1 MSDQSDMDIRE
12 HLSAYIDGE
21 LSDRQTRRVDAALAD
36 DDALQAELDELRHTR
51 RLVAQLPRQH
61 APDDF
66 VQQVLAEVERNR
78 LMTGGEPNAETAT
91 PRRYGWVR
99 YVASAAVV
107 LIVASVALVVTSN
120 LWNPS
125 NFIAG
130 HPEDTARTPDKN
142 NAALTDNSENDP
154 PAPESLG
161 WAPQLVV
168 ISSAMEPTAG
178 AIETSLAEA
187 GLVPVDQA
195 EDAENNPALYEWIE
209 RTDNRRELAIYYRH
223 ASQRQAIENR
233 IAVIR
238 RQQTVVQ
245 ANRWSRPVQLHV
257 RRETLAGR
265 DVARF
270 ARRGDRD
277 ADSLGPFLQEHWAHL
292 TLPLRDAGDA
302 EDWTD
307 AVAAS
312 PFREKTPEQEAAD
325 LFRHSM
331 VELREEHGLSG
342 PHSVLEPGEGERR
355 RIDRMVEDSLAELH
369 RRPVP
374 TSRSATNSAASAD
387 MKIMLISIVSD
398 SEARRLASDE

>member
-12 HLSAYIDGE
+12 NLSAYLDGE
-21 LSDRQTRRVDAALAD
+21 LSDQQARRVDAALAD
-36 DDALQAELDELRHTR
+36 DDALQAELDELRRTR
-51 RLVAQLPRQH
+51 QLVAQLPRQH

-78 LMTGGEPNAETAT
+78 LMTGGEPAAETAT

-125 NFIAG
+125 DFIAG
-130 HPEDTARTPDKN
+130 HPEKTAPTPDKTGDTL
-142 NAALTDNSENDP
+142 ADNSENDH

-168 ISSAMEPTAG
+168 ISSTLEPTSD
-178 AIETSLAEA
+178 AIEQSLSAA
-187 GLVPVDQA
+187 GFVPVAQA
-195 EDAENNPALYEWIE
+195 NDAEENAPLYEWIE
-209 RTDNRRELAIYYRH
+209 PAEGRRELAIYYRH
-223 ASQRQAIENR
+223 NAQREAVEDR

-238 RQQTVVQ
+238 RQQTVAQ
-245 ANRWSRPVQLHV
+245 ADRWSRPVQLHV

-302 EDWTD
+302 EDWAD
-307 AVAAS
+307 AFAAS

-342 PHSVLEPGEGERR
+342 SHSVLEPGEGERR
-355 RIDRMVEDSLAELH
+355 RIDRMVEDSLAELRH
-369 RRPVP
+369 RPVP
-374 TSRSATNSAASAD
+374 ASRPATNSAASAE

-398 SEARRLASDE
+398 AEARRLAGE